1 MTAATAVAAEVAVFL
16 FPLFLVAAA
25 AGVLDLASFWTE
37 VDLGGMAGEA
47 PRDFRLSE
55 PPRFGLGD
63 AESVTFC
70 RREERGK
77 GSVVSNGNRTT
88 DQLQIDM
95 PSRFFIPTL
104 TSHKKLMDRIG

>member
-1 MTAATAVAAEVAVFL
+1 MFL

-25 AGVLDLASFWTE
+25 AATGVLDLASFWTE

-63 AESVTFC
+63 AESVTFF
-70 RREERGK
+70 
-77 GSVVSNGNRTT
+77 
-88 DQLQIDM
+88 D
-95 PSRFFIPTL
+95 L
-104 TSHKKLMDRIG
+104 TNSLLDSLFALGDAE

>member
-1 MTAATAVAAEVAVFL
+1 MLSMTAATAVAAEVAVFL

-63 AESVTFC
+63 AESVTFF
-70 RREERGK
+70 
-77 GSVVSNGNRTT
+77 
-88 DQLQIDM
+88 D
-95 PSRFFIPTL
+95 L
-104 TSHKKLMDRIG
+104 TNSLLDSLFALGDAE

>member
-1 MTAATAVAAEVAVFL
+1 MLSMTAATAVAAEVAMFL

-63 AESVTFC
+63 AESVTFF
-70 RREERGK
+70 
-77 GSVVSNGNRTT
+77 
-88 DQLQIDM
+88 D
-95 PSRFFIPTL
+95 L
-104 TSHKKLMDRIG
+104 TNSLLDSLFALGDAE